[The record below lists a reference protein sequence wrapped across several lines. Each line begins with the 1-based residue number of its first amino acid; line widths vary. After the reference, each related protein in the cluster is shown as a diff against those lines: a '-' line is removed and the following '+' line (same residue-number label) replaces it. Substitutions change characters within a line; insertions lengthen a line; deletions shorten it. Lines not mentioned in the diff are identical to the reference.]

1 MFPGGKNFYCRGLHH
16 SSLSADMS
24 LRNAM
29 VRKKPGEFNELIS
42 V

>member
-1 MFPGGKNFYCRGLHH
+1 
-16 SSLSADMS
+16 LSADMS

-29 VRKKPGEFNELIS
+29 VRKKPEEFNELIS